1 MTEAPILFSA
11 QMVRAILEG
20 RKTQT
25 RRVIKPQPEISY
37 VERNGGWLEKK
48 RSKGGNEFLSVEK
61 DGGWLKFPYGNQRF
75 KDEIIGSHLW
85 VRENFWKDKDTG
97 KCLGY
102 CADDERKY
110 SNNKTVKKTPSI
122 HMPRWDSRITLGITD
137 IRVERLQDITQAD
150 ACAEG
155 VLLKSWE
162 ACDSFNTTPERQFCK
177 LWKDINGP
185 ESWDKNPFV
194 WVIEFKFLEIRD
206 TESGLLIKTQ
216 N

>member
-1 MTEAPILFSA
+1 MTEEPILFSA
-11 QMVRAILEG
+11 PMVRAIIEG

-25 RRVIKPQPEISY
+25 RRLVKQKQNPHDFLCGINDSRDDPYNYGFENPQVMGHFITLPEQ
-37 VERNGGWLEKK
+37 RC
-48 RSKGGNEFLSVEK
+48 
-61 DGGWLKFPYGNQRF
+61 PYGRIE
-75 KDEIIGSHLW
+75 DHLW
-85 VRENFWKDKDTG
+85 VMEAMWRNKETKEF
-97 KCLGY
+97 LGY
-102 CADDERKY
+102 VADDERKY
-110 SNNKTVKKTPSI
+110 QNNKTVKKIPSI
-122 HMPRWDSRITLGITD
+122 HMSRWASRITLEVTD

-194 WVIEFKFLEIRD
+194 WVIEFKRI
-206 TESGLLIKTQ
+206 
-216 N
+216 